1 MSEKISLKKRQ
12 ENLAFS
18 LKKNKNL
25 NEGKIVLRVAC
36 ALDISGSMHG
46 LYSSGVVS
54 DFVGKLLPF
63 GMLFDDNQQID
74 MWAFN
79 TSSQEL
85 TPATADVY
93 DDYVGKCMHNVRI
106 GGGTNYAPVMADI
119 YDEYFGTVTKY
130 ITTKQ
135 VVQEEAPK
143 KGFFNRLLGKTETVS
158 VEREKVVAVSE
169 PGADVTPGVVF
180 FQTDGENGDPSAVR
194 RLIEE
199 NKNKP
204 IYWFMVGVGNE
215 KFGFLKELANA
226 YDNVGF
232 IGIKDL
238 DLTDSELYDKLL
250 SEEFGEWVVKVG
262 AKK

>member
-12 ENLAFS
+12 ETLTIS

-25 NEGKIVLRVAC
+25 NDGKIVLRVAC
-36 ALDISGSMHG
+36 ALDISGSMNS
-46 LYSSGVVS
+46 LYRSGVVS

-63 GMLFDDNQQID
+63 GMMFDDNQQID

-79 TSSQEL
+79 TGVQEIS
-85 TPATADVY
+85 PATADVY
-93 DDYVGKCMHNVRI
+93 DDYVGKCMNRVRI
-106 GGGTNYAPVMADI
+106 GGGTNYAPAMREI
-119 YDEYFGTVTKY
+119 YNEYFGSTTKY
-130 ITTKQ
+130 VTTTQ
-135 VVQEEAPK
+135 TVQKEVK
-143 KGFFNRLLGKTETVS
+143 KSGFFNRLLGKTETVS
-158 VEREKVVAVSE
+158 VEQEKAVAVAV

-180 FQTDGENGDPSAVR
+180 FQTDGENGDPGEAR
-194 RLIEE
+194 RLLEA
-199 NKNKP
+199 NKDKP
-204 IYWFMVGVGNE
+204 IYWFMVGVGSEN
-215 KFGFLKELANA
+215 FRFLKELADQ

-238 DLTDSELYDKLL
+238 SLTDAQLYDKLL

>member
-46 LYSSGVVS
+46 LYTRGVVS

-63 GMLFDDNQQID
+63 GMLFDDNEQID

-93 DDYVGKCMHNVRI
+93 DDYVGKCMRNVRI

-130 ITTKQ
+130 VTTKQ
-135 VVQEEAPK
+135 VVYK
-143 KGFFNRLLGKTETVS
+143 
-158 VEREKVVAVSE
+158 
-169 PGADVTPGVVF
+169 
-180 FQTDGENGDPSAVR
+180 R
-194 RLIEE
+194 RLQRKASLIVCLV
-199 NKNKP
+199 K
-204 IYWFMVGVGNE
+204 
-215 KFGFLKELANA
+215 LKQ
-226 YDNVGF
+226 YR
-232 IGIKDL
+232 
-238 DLTDSELYDKLL
+238 
-250 SEEFGEWVVKVG
+250 
-262 AKK
+262 